1 MHSSL
6 PDKLERSLDPGKARG
21 WLENHMLQQKR
32 HLTPS
37 IHKAISEALGDF
49 ALNTVPYAVERKH
62 HGRLIYAGGDDVLA
76 VMPVDKVLEAAQQIM
91 ELYRTP
97 FVVRKADGSVE
108 PCDEVYQ
115 PKNGEKLLIHLGE
128 ASTISSAVVI
138 AHHKAPLRGVITEA
152 HRILKTEAKGKAG
165 RDALAISLRKRGGA
179 ERMVAHKWAHV
190 DNESYVALLLN
201 LAKDL
206 SDDKTSSQLMYK
218 IDQNRV
224 ALETL
229 VASGPEGS
237 VEKLLES
244 LIEKGQRDKS
254 KNAEESAKSRIEQ
267 ASRLRAILIGK
278 ENTVNTDGLLIA
290 RFLAQTV
297 GGE

>member
-1 MHSSL
+1 
-6 PDKLERSLDPGKARG
+6 
-21 WLENHMLQQKR
+21 
-32 HLTPS
+32 
-37 IHKAISEALGDF
+37 
-49 ALNTVPYAVERKH
+49 
-62 HGRLIYAGGDDVLA
+62 
-76 VMPVDKVLEAAQQIM
+76 
-91 ELYRTP
+91 
-97 FVVRKADGSVE
+97 
-108 PCDEVYQ
+108 
-115 PKNGEKLLIHLGE
+115 
-128 ASTISSAVVI
+128 
-138 AHHKAPLRGVITEA
+138 
-152 HRILKTEAKGKAG
+152 
-165 RDALAISLRKRGGA
+165 
-179 ERMVAHKWAHV
+179 
-190 DNESYVALLLN
+190 
-201 LAKDL
+201 
-206 SDDKTSSQLMYK
+206 MYK